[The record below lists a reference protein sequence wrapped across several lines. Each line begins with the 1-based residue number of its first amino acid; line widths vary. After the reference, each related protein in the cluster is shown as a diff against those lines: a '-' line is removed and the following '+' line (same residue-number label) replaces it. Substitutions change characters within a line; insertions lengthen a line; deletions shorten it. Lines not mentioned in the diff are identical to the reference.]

1 VKKPTR
7 ARARREDPDH
17 RRDLILQAGR
27 ACLRQNGM
35 TGFLL
40 SGVANEA
47 GVSISLVSHYF
58 GSADELFMAVIQS
71 AIAEEKPRRIK
82 RAENRK
88 DAQDNLQTLISSCF
102 DEDTFSRESLMINL
116 AIFEQSLLDA
126 SIRRSLRA
134 IQRKRHARVATI
146 LADMVRFQGT
156 SIDPEL
162 LADEFLA
169 LVEGLKLK
177 WCMSGRHSTAQEVDA
192 ATRFLNNRLG

>member
-1 VKKPTR
+1 
-7 ARARREDPDH
+7 
-17 RRDLILQAGR
+17 
-27 ACLRQNGM
+27 M

-40 SGVANEA
+40 SRVANEA

-71 AIAEEKPRRIK
+71 TVTEEKPRKIK
-82 RAENRK
+82 RAENWK
-88 DAQDNLQTLISSCF
+88 DAQDNLRTLISSFF
-102 DEDTFSRESLMINL
+102 DEDIFSRESLLIDL

-126 SIRRSLRA
+126 GIRRSLRG
-134 IQRKRHARVATI
+134 IQRKRHARVAAI
-146 LADMVRFQGT
+146 LADMAYFQGT

-177 WCMSGRHSTAQEVDA
+177 WCLSGRHSTTQVADVV
-192 ATRFLNNRLG
+192 TRFLNGRLG